1 MRLFYQS
8 RVPPTIS
15 PNQIQIPLIPE
26 VKKHA
31 YSPPFLRADLG
42 LDPLQPLFLI
52 FPRTEGIFRG
62 IIRSADLERGIKSTE
77 FQIKKERILVLYH
90 LLGKLDGLDRSQ
102 IQTLANAV
110 LDRRDSQ
117 TILGLLKDFGTRDN
131 GDASGGIW
139 KAAKERVT
147 TTLKMTLRFGDE
159 GGRGSKSSKLTKEE
173 MMWRDANHTASLP
186 SDSRF
191 LSQLKDMATH
201 ECLRDATVEAEAA
214 AYAYL
219 PTVVETLVDGIGKQI
234 LVAQKQECDKQIDR
248 EITSEGDREF
258 GTLRSDFVRLIEDL
272 YRERTSSYV
281 PHSFKLGEM
290 V

>member
-1 MRLFYQS
+1 M
-8 RVPPTIS
+8 
-15 PNQIQIPLIPE
+15 IPE

-52 FPRTEGIFRG
+52 FPKTEGIFRG
-62 IIRSADLERGIKSTE
+62 NIRSADLENGIKSTE
-77 FQIKKERILVLYH
+77 FQIKKGRILVLYN

-117 TILGLLKDFGTRDN
+117 TALGLLKDFGTRDN
-131 GDASGGIW
+131 GDASGSIW

-147 TTLKMTLRFGDE
+147 TTFKTTLRFGDE
-159 GGRGSKSSKLTKEE
+159 GGRGSRSSKLTKEE
-173 MMWRDANHTASLP
+173 MMWRDANHAASLL

-248 EITSEGDREF
+248 EIKSEGDREF

-281 PHSFKLGEM
+281 PHSFK
-290 V
+290 